1 MIIYNQ
7 VKGIKVGDNMIK
19 CRLRVLLAEKEMNQK
34 ELAEKTGIQPMTI
47 NKMYNNNIVRVPL
60 DAVDKVCE
68 VLQCEISDLF
78 KREETKINI

>member
-1 MIIYNQ
+1 
-7 VKGIKVGDNMIK
+7 MIK

-34 ELAEKTGIQPMTI
+34 ELAEKTGVQPMTI

-60 DAVDKVCE
+60 DAIDKICG

-78 KREETKINI
+78 KRE

>member
-1 MIIYNQ
+1 
-7 VKGIKVGDNMIK
+7 
-19 CRLRVLLAEKEMNQK
+19 MNQK

-60 DAVDKVCE
+60 DAIDKICG

-78 KREETKINI
+78 KREQYKIKLKNIFKVY